1 MPVNIQITGC
11 SFTRKIIGILISIKY
26 HKNTRIA
33 FITHCTCP
41 WICSFHE
48 DVSKKFAHS
57 IAYIALCFP
66 PLIFFKKSSLE
77 LEKKVFLLEKG
88 LNFVFFFVFVGV
100 FFCKKKYIEC
110 WCQNSLCKE
119 RILVFN
125 KVCFTYFSFLLC
137 TIFYLT
143 TGQWYWKSIAILFVQ
158 FHIVIKFPC
167 NCRMLHC
174 VVHFIEL
181 ISRQKKK
188 KKDPENT
195 LDCKDSTGSQQWGVG

>member
-11 SFTRKIIGILISIKY
+11 SFTWKIIVILISIKY

-77 LEKKVFLLEKG
+77 LEKKS
-88 LNFVFFFVFVGV
+88 VFVRKRFKFCVLFCFCGG
-100 FFCKKKYIEC
+100 FFLQKKNILSADVKTAWAKKGY
-110 WCQNSLCKE
+110 WFLT
-119 RILVFN
+119 RYALYILVF
-125 KVCFTYFSFLLC
+125 FS
-137 TIFYLT
+137 
-143 TGQWYWKSIAILFVQ
+143 VQ
-158 FHIVIKFPC
+158 F
-167 NCRMLHC
+167 
-174 VVHFIEL
+174 FISL
-181 ISRQKKK
+181 QGNDIGR
-188 KKDPENT
+188 
-195 LDCKDSTGSQQWGVG
+195 V